1 MNKLRFAFVVMALL
15 MVVGVS
21 AKKKK
26 YAEIKYEQ
34 TSVDLGTFSQDTP
47 VQKCTFKFYHVGDYK
62 LYINY
67 VHTSCGCTVADFPKD
82 PISPGGSGE
91 ISVTY
96 DGTNK
101 MPGKFRKTIQ
111 VFTNC
116 KDELSRVYI
125 LGNMSNLTK
134 EELAKQQKESVKS
147 VSATK

>member
-47 VQKCTFKFYHVGDYK
+47 VQKCTFKFYNVGDDK

-67 VHTSCGCTVADFPKD
+67 VHTSC
-82 PISPGGSGE
+82 
-91 ISVTY
+91 
-96 DGTNK
+96 
-101 MPGKFRKTIQ
+101 MR
-111 VFTNC
+111 
-116 KDELSRVYI
+116 L
-125 LGNMSNLTK
+125 
-134 EELAKQQKESVKS
+134 
-147 VSATK
+147 